1 MSSVEFPDALIDVV
15 NDSENMSKTSVE
27 EVHTDAKPDNNGTV
41 SDTHIHLNDIEL
53 DPILPEKGDNRT
65 VGITN
70 AATGSS
76 AVKEADSVFVV
87 QLKTS
92 ASNKERALSIHSQR
106 SIRRRTSLARKASV
120 TGSLARQESWR
131 TKSSRT
137 HIKNKKN
144 YISYHDITYT
154 IPQGRFFQ
162 KIPPKVILN
171 NLRLVST
178 YNRM

>member
-1 MSSVEFPDALIDVV
+1 
-15 NDSENMSKTSVE
+15 MSKTSVE
-27 EVHTDAKPDNNGTV
+27 EVHTDAKPDNNGTI
-41 SDTHIHLNDIEL
+41 SDTHVHMNDIEL
-53 DPILPEKGDNRT
+53 DPIPPEEKDSKTTG
-65 VGITN
+65 VTN
-70 AATGSS
+70 AATRSS
-76 AVKEADSVFVV
+76 TAKEADNIFVV

-154 IPQGRFFQ
+154 IPRGRFFQ

-178 YNRM
+178 YYRM